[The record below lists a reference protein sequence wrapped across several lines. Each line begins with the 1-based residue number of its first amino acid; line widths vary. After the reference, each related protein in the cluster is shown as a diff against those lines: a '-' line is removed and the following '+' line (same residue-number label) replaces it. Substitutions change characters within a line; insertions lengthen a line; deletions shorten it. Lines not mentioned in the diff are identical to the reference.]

1 MLLDLISRDTEPRV
15 GKPGVDG
22 LLEAYADSLSV
33 SSEGIDSLDKERK
46 DAKSPWTG
54 VLLSVFES
62 SSSISSGELNSNLH
76 EHGLEADD
84 EVLLVLS
91 VIASPEPSSTSFARV
106 FERSPVPVFRS
117 DSRRDVMAKKAA
129 ADGDSARASCGM
141 PGSSVDFASRT
152 CDLLCV
158 RSGFVRVGMMTGF
171 EGAAGEMDVIVGG
184 PVLGFRLENVLV
196 PAGRVPTRSA
206 AFELPTRVFR

>member
-46 DAKSPWTG
+46 DAKGPWLG
-54 VLLSVFES
+54 VPLSVFES

-91 VIASPEPSSTSFARV
+91 SITSAGPSSTPFARG
-106 FERSPVPVFRS
+106 FGRTPVPVLRC
-117 DSRRDVMAKKAA
+117 DVMAKKAA
-129 ADGDSARASCGM
+129 ADGDSARESCGI
-141 PGSSVDFASRT
+141 PGSSADFASRT
-152 CDLLCV
+152 CDLLCL
-158 RSGFVRVGMMTGF
+158 RSGFVRVGMTTGF

-184 PVLGFRLENVLV
+184 PVLGFRLEDVLV
-196 PAGRVPTRSA
+196 SAGRVPTLSA
-206 AFELPTRVFR
+206 AFELPARGFR